1 MKLHIILFHL
11 LLAASI
17 SSVDATTSTA
27 NTSTFTEL
35 GHQSSAS
42 ATISGSTQVPNG
54 HQSSASASLYNIGSA
69 SSTAGNG
76 HQSSSTNV
84 GSMSS
89 TAVATPTGS
98 SDGNRAF
105 QGDGMAVMGA
115 AMGAVGV
122 VMAVL

>member
-11 LLAASI
+11 LLAASV
-17 SSVDATTSTA
+17 SSVEATSSA
-27 NTSTFTEL
+27 VNTSTFTEL

-54 HQSSASASLYNIGSA
+54 HQSSASASLYNVPSA

-76 HQSSSTNV
+76 HQSASAGV
-84 GSMSS
+84 GSTTS

-105 QGDGMAVMGA
+105 QDDGMAVMGA

-122 VMAVL
+122 VMAFL